1 MLFGKRLFFYLI
13 AYNLLIY
20 CELWVIQINRL
31 QKYFFN
37 GLLLSVVAIIMRTVS
52 VSFNVY
58 VTSKVGAE
66 GMGLL
71 NLTSTVYSFAI
82 TLATSGINLA
92 VTRLVSNAL
101 PYENE
106 SYFDKKSDRRVRKI
120 MKNAFFYCLFF
131 SVLSSVLLFTS
142 ASAIGKA
149 ALGDARTI
157 PALKILS
164 FTLVPIS
171 LSSTLN
177 GYFCAVRRV
186 YKNVILQICEQFAKI
201 TVVSSLLVLIAPR
214 GLEYACIAVV
224 AGGAVSEAVCVII
237 SITLYLFDRK
247 IHRSKKFQITD
258 NGKKS
263 ADVSKFDVKGV
274 KKGSFITLGEHT
286 RSEDNSIIKIALPV
300 AVSTYVRSA
309 LLTIEHLAIPW
320 GLKKSGASAS
330 QALASY
336 GVLHGMV
343 FPILLFPSAVLSA
356 FSSLLIPELSSAHE
370 QGDTKRIKSIV
381 SRVFCFALL
390 FSVGVAGVFVC
401 FSSELGKII
410 YNNAEAGE
418 FIKLLSPL
426 IPLMYLDNA
435 VDSMLKGLGE
445 QLYTMRVN
453 IIDALMSVV
462 LVVTLLPFMG
472 IKGYVVVIFLME
484 LFNTSFSIIKLLSI
498 TKINTPIKKWV
509 FKPLGCVIAS
519 TIITRAVFSIDFVY
533 LPLMSLFD
541 VKILSFVEIGVC
553 AIIYLILTR
562 LCGAI
567 SKEEIYL
574 AKSLVKRC

>member
-1 MLFGKRLFFYLI
+1 M
-13 AYNLLIY
+13 
-20 CELWVIQINRL
+20 IQINRL

-71 NLTSTVYSFAI
+71 NLTSTVYGFAI

-106 SYFDKKSDRRVRKI
+106 SYFDKKADRRVRKI
-120 MKNAFFYCLFF
+120 MKNALFYCLFF
-131 SVLSSVLLFTS
+131 SILSSVLLFTC
-142 ASAIGKA
+142 ANAIGKV
-149 ALGDARTI
+149 ALNDTRTI
-157 PALKILS
+157 PALKILA

-171 LSSTLN
+171 LSSALN

-186 YKNVILQICEQFAKI
+186 YKNVILQLCEQFAKI

-224 AGGAVSEAVCVII
+224 AGGAVSEAVCVIFSLI
-237 SITLYLFDRK
+237 FYVFDRK
-247 IHRSKKFQITD
+247 IHKNKKFEIKGENSKK
-258 NGKKS
+258 S
-263 ADVSKFDVKGV
+263 SDVSIFDIKGV
-274 KKGSFITLGEHT
+274 KKGSFISFIKREKP
-286 RSEDNSIIKIALPV
+286 EDNSIIKIALPV

-320 GLKKSGASAS
+320 GLKKSGASAT
-330 QALASY
+330 QALSSY

-343 FPILLFPSAVLSA
+343 FPILLFPSAILSA

-381 SRVFCFALL
+381 SRVFYFALL
-390 FSVGVAGVFVC
+390 FSVGVAGIFVC

-410 YNNAEAGE
+410 YNNSEAGE

-462 LVVTLLPFMG
+462 LVVTLLPWMG

-498 TKINTPIKKWV
+498 TKIETPIKRWV

-519 TIITRAVFSIDFVY
+519 TIITRGIFSYDIIYLSLMRVFDI
-533 LPLMSLFD
+533 
-541 VKILSFVEIGVC
+541 KILTFVEIGAC
-553 AIIYLILTR
+553 ALIYLILTR

-567 SKEEIYL
+567 SKEEIRL

>member
-1 MLFGKRLFFYLI
+1 M
-13 AYNLLIY
+13 
-20 CELWVIQINRL
+20 IQINRL

-37 GLLLSVVAIIMRTVS
+37 GLLLSVVAIVMRTVS

-71 NLTSTVYSFAI
+71 NLTSTVYGFAI

-106 SYFDKKSDRRVRKI
+106 SYFDKKSDGRVRKI
-120 MKNAFFYCLFF
+120 MKNALFYCLFF
-131 SVLSSVLLFTS
+131 SILSSILLFSS
-142 ASAIGKA
+142 AATIGSV
-149 ALGDARTI
+149 ALGDTRTI
-157 PALKILS
+157 PALKILA

-171 LSSTLN
+171 LSSALN

-186 YKNVILQICEQFAKI
+186 YKNVILQVCEQFAKI

-224 AGGAVSEAVCVII
+224 AGGAVSEAVCVVI
-237 SITLYLFDRK
+237 SVSLYIFDRK
-247 IHRSKKFQITD
+247 IHRKRRFEIKDKISK
-258 NGKKS
+258 S
-263 ADVSKFDVKGV
+263 PSDVSIFDVKGV
-274 KKGSFITLGEHT
+274 KKGSFISIGNN
-286 RSEDNSIIKIALPV
+286 SKPEDNSIIKIALPV

-320 GLKKSGASAS
+320 GLKKSGASAA
-330 QALASY
+330 QALSSY

-343 FPILLFPSAVLSA
+343 FPILLFPAAVLSA

-370 QGDTKRIKSIV
+370 QGDTKRIRSIV
-381 SRVFCFALL
+381 SRVFYFALL
-390 FSVGVAGVFVC
+390 FSVGVAGIFVC

-453 IIDALMSVV
+453 IIDALMSVL
-462 LVVTLLPFMG
+462 LVITLLPCMG

-498 TKINTPIKKWV
+498 TKIDTPIGKWV
-509 FKPLGCVIAS
+509 FKPLCCVIAS
-519 TIITRAVFSIDFVY
+519 TILTRAVFSLDFIY
-533 LPLMSLFD
+533 STLMRVFD
-541 VKILSFVEIGVC
+541 IKVLSFVEIGVC
-553 AIIYLILTR
+553 ALIYLILSR
-562 LCGAI
+562 ACGAI
-567 SKEEIYL
+567 SKDEIYL